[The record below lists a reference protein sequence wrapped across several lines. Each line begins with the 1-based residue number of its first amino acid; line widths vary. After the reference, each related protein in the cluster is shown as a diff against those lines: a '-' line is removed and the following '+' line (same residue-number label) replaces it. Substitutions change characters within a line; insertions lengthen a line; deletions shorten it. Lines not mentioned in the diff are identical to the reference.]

1 VGEESGKSALVVV
14 VALIGAPVFVI
25 ILLVVLLAGGGATPP
40 PCGSAGGSSPGVGA
54 LSVGGIPAD
63 YVVLIQKAGLVSSE
77 FPAPVIAAQLE
88 QESGFHD
95 ALSSTGAQGPAQF
108 EPATWATWGKDTTG
122 KGFAD
127 VHNPSDA
134 IDAQARFDAALAGQV
149 KAAVAAGQIRSSA
162 SVTEMALGGYNAG
175 IGAVLAAGGIPANSQ
190 TQAYVP
196 RIMGLARGKFS
207 QAGTVTAPGGTA
219 PPGAGAGGGGTGT
232 QASGCGNAGQ
242 IDVRQV
248 AYPVPGGGTQPG
260 DIYLPAGAGPG
271 TTGRPVIV
279 MIHGGGFY
287 FGNRSEL
294 ADAARGAAT
303 HGYIVFN
310 ADYDLSVP
318 HWPRELD
325 QTRAAV
331 DFVRTQA
338 ATYGIDRTRIALLGD
353 SAGGTLVA
361 EAGLT
366 GNHSGV
372 QAVVSWSGAMNFE
385 TLPAQALAVGDS
397 YQQAA
402 SVADPA
408 IYLGCLQVLCP
419 QLYQQASPALAITAG
434 APPTLLVNSA
444 TELVPTSQMTEMD
457 AALKARG
464 VVSQTL
470 LLPGTRHAN
479 AYTADAIGPSM
490 SFLDSTLHFT
500 PPPPPTG
507 GGSGGGGPR
516 AQVVVDAAKT
526 QLGVPYVWGGGNFN
540 GPSGGGFD
548 CSGLTSWAFHKVGV
562 DLPRTADTQYA
573 ATAGTRLPGGFNPAS
588 YQPGDLIFY
597 GTDTNI
603 HHVAIAIGGGQ
614 LIQASTFGEP
624 LNIKAIYRGD
634 FYAAT
639 RPLGASIP
647 ASGGAPQ

>member
-1 VGEESGKSALVVV
+1 VGEESGKSALVVVV

-40 PCGSAGGSSPGVGA
+40 PCGSAGGGVVAGGGCVVRGGDTRG
-54 LSVGGIPAD
+54 LCGVDPEGRDGVVG
-63 YVVLIQKAGLVSSE
+63 V
-77 FPAPVIAAQLE
+77 PAPVIAAQLE

-149 KAAVAAGQIRSSA
+149 KAAQAAGQIRSSA

-196 RIMGLARGKFS
+196 RIMSLARGKFS

-219 PPGAGAGGGGTGT
+219 PPGAGAGGGTGT

-248 AYPVPGGGTQPG
+248 DYPVPGGGTQPG
-260 DIYLPAGAGPG
+260 DLYLPAGAGPG

-303 HGYIVFN
+303 HGYVVFN

-338 ATYGIDRTRIALLGD
+338 ATYGIDPTRIALLGD

-397 YQQAA
+397 YQKAA

-419 QLYQQASPALAITAG
+419 QLYRQASPALAITAG

-444 TELVPTSQMTEMD
+444 TELVPTG
-457 AALKARG
+457 R
-464 VVSQTL
+464 
-470 LLPGTRHAN
+470 
-479 AYTADAIGPSM
+479 
-490 SFLDSTLHFT
+490 
-500 PPPPPTG
+500 
-507 GGSGGGGPR
+507 
-516 AQVVVDAAKT
+516 
-526 QLGVPYVWGGGNFN
+526 
-540 GPSGGGFD
+540 
-548 CSGLTSWAFHKVGV
+548 
-562 DLPRTADTQYA
+562 
-573 ATAGTRLPGGFNPAS
+573 
-588 YQPGDLIFY
+588 
-597 GTDTNI
+597 
-603 HHVAIAIGGGQ
+603 
-614 LIQASTFGEP
+614 
-624 LNIKAIYRGD
+624 
-634 FYAAT
+634 
-639 RPLGASIP
+639 
-647 ASGGAPQ
+647 